1 MKLRINVAAIAVCCM
16 AVLAVGGCK
25 PAENAVT
32 ATSARPAVRPAAPSL
47 KTPTSAVESYLDW
60 ISFSYRQM
68 DSDLASA
75 TMTPDELVHVD
86 AYVQFNLQK
95 ERGIEQELLN
105 LKVRSVSEESTRAI
119 VAASEEWR
127 YRYFARTTLLYD
139 GPERL
144 VSYETTY
151 TLVRSDGAWL
161 VDAVEATAAG
171 EVP

>member
-1 MKLRINVAAIAVCCM
+1 MNVVAIAACCI

-25 PAENAVT
+25 PAESVVT
-32 ATSARPAVRPAAPSL
+32 ATSAQPAAMPAGPSL

-60 ISFSYRQM
+60 VSYSYRQM

-86 AYVQFNLQK
+86 AYIQFNLQK
-95 ERGIEQELLN
+95 ERGIEQELLK
-105 LKVRSVSEESTRAI
+105 LKVRSVSEEETRAT
-119 VAASEEWR
+119 VTASEDWR

-151 TLVRSDGAWL
+151 ALVRADGAWL
-161 VDAVEATAAG
+161 VEAVEATAAG